1 MTGMKPKIIL
11 ASGSP
16 RRKKLLRDAG
26 YEIEVIPSEAEEND
40 ATADDVHEMVVENA
54 RIKAMEVIQRLKS
67 EGRVFTEDRVLVAA
81 DTLVVLGNK
90 VYPKPVDMAEA
101 EQFMNELG
109 GHEHRVLTGVF
120 LYNLANNTEKAFYEA
135 TRVTLQVLS
144 PEQMYAIWEK
154 VNPLDKAGAYGYQDS
169 PKIVT
174 SMHGSETNVI
184 GLPMQRLAMTLP
196 SLLSKRAKATRY
208 LGPASS

>member
-1 MTGMKPKIIL
+1 MKPKIIL

-81 DTLVVLGNK
+81 DTLVVLGKN
-90 VYPKPVDMAEA
+90 YL
-101 EQFMNELG
+101 FI
-109 GHEHRVLTGVF
+109 
-120 LYNLANNTEKAFYEA
+120 YEK
-135 TRVTLQVLS
+135 
-144 PEQMYAIWEK
+144 
-154 VNPLDKAGAYGYQDS
+154 
-169 PKIVT
+169 
-174 SMHGSETNVI
+174 
-184 GLPMQRLAMTLP
+184 
-196 SLLSKRAKATRY
+196 
-208 LGPASS
+208 